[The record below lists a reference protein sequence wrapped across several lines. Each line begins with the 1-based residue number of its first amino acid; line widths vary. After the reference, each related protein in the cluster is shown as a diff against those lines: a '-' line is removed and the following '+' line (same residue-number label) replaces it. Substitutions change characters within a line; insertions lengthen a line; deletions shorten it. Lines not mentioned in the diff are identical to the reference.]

1 MKPQSDSKTIS
12 WQIKLLYD
20 GECPLCLR
28 EVRFLQHKDSGQGKV
43 VFVDIADDNYSPDE
57 HGGVTYEAAMG
68 RIHAIL
74 PDGKV
79 VKNVEV
85 FRRFYEVLGIGWVYA
100 ATQLPLIGAIANQ
113 IYFLWAELRLK
124 LTGRPDLATLV
135 ALRQKRLM
143 AKALEGCPSVEGNLR
158 TPVNCQLGIDH

>member
-1 MKPQSDSKTIS
+1 MISKSGNPQYPSS

-28 EVRFLQHKDSGQGKV
+28 EVRFLREKDRGRGLV
-43 VFVDIADDNYSPDE
+43 AFVDIADDNYSPDE

-74 PDGKV
+74 ADGAV

-85 FRRFYEVLGIGWVYA
+85 FRRVYEVLGMGWVYA
-100 ATQLPLIGAIANQ
+100 ATRIPLIGAIADRL
-113 IYFLWAELRLK
+113 YFIWAELRLM
-124 LTGRPDLATLV
+124 LTGRPNLSILV
-135 ALRQKRLM
+135 AQRQKRL
-143 AKALEGCPSVEGNLR
+143 EGCSPGTCKLELDN
-158 TPVNCQLGIDH
+158 